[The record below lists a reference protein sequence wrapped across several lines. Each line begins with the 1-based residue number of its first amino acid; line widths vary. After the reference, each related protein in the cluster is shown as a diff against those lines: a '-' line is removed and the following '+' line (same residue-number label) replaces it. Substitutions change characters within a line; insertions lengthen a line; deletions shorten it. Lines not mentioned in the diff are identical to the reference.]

1 MFWCHEACYPVKIHK
16 LATFLF
22 KPQGSKHVKK
32 SSSLYFGNYSICMVE
47 TKTKNM
53 NYYIC

>member
-16 LATFLF
+16 LDTLLF

-32 SSSLYFGNYSICMVE
+32 VVAYTLEIIVSAWLKQKQKI
-47 TKTKNM
+47 
-53 NYYIC
+53 